1 VALGDSS
8 ATPIWHGSGL
18 ATFKGQT
25 LILFYFFDSRE
36 WLNHFPQK
44 EKKKKKKE
52 KKKKKCLGLGV
63 GSGYGVI
70 RPPTYQPIWGG
81 LTHP

>member
-44 EKKKKKKE
+44 EKKKKKKR
-52 KKKKKCLGLGV
+52 KKKEKV
-63 GSGYGVI
+63 FRFGS
-70 RPPTYQPIWGG
+70 W
-81 LTHP
+81 

>member
-44 EKKKKKKE
+44 EKKKKKIKKKE
-52 KKKKKCLGLGV
+52 KV
-63 GSGYGVI
+63 FWFGSCEWSYGVI